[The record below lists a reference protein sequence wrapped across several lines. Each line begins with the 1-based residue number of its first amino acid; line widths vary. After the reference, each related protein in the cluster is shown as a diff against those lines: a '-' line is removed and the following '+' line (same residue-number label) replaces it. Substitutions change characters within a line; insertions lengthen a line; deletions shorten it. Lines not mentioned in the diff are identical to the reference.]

1 MPTETNIRQ
10 NKDLKQWS
18 FFFLLFLFFPAYYE
32 VEKK

>member
-18 FFFLLFLFFPAYYE
+18 FFFLFLFFPAYYE